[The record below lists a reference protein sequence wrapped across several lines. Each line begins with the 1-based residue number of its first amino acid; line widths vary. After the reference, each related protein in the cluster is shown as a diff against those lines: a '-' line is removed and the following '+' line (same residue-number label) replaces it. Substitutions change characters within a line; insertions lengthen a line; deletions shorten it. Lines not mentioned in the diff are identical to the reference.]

1 MKMKNNKTAGNLD
14 EMQDQKILKMEE
26 YGYWI
31 LFWGLALAVVVQLLL
46 GGSIRQVA
54 GELVVLLVGGAYV
67 LATSLKNGLW
77 TRNATPT
84 RKGNAVASLIPAA
97 AICVLN
103 VIKLIQKKDIGTND
117 ILIAAAFTI
126 GTYVVCFAVLEVLRV
141 LYEKRRSKLDD
152 VGEE

>member
-1 MKMKNNKTAGNLD
+1 MKHNENNTLD
-14 EMQDQKILKMEE
+14 EMQDQKMLKMEE
-26 YGYWI
+26 YAYWI

-54 GELVVLLVGGAYV
+54 GELGGVYV

-77 TRNATPT
+77 TRSSVPT
-84 RKGNAVASLIPAA
+84 RKRNAVASLIPAA
-97 AICVLN
+97 VICVLN

-117 ILIAAAFTI
+117 ILIAAVFTV
-126 GTYVVCFAVLEVLRV
+126 GTYVVCFAVLEVLRL

>member
-1 MKMKNNKTAGNLD
+1 MKSKGNNTLD
-14 EMQDQKILKMEE
+14 EMQDQKMVKMEE

-54 GELVVLLVGGAYV
+54 GELIVLLAGSAYV

-77 TRNATPT
+77 TRSAAPT
-84 RKGNAVASLIPAA
+84 RKRNAVTSIIPAA
-97 AICVLN
+97 VIGILN
-103 VIKLIQKKDIGTND
+103 VIKLIQKKDVSTND
-117 ILIAAAFTI
+117 ILIAAAFTV
-126 GTYVVCFAVLEVLRV
+126 GTYIVCFIVLEGLRI
-141 LYEKRRSKLDD
+141 LYEKRRSRLDD

>member
-1 MKMKNNKTAGNLD
+1 MKHKENNTLD
-14 EMQDQKILKMEE
+14 EMQDQKMLKMEE

-54 GELVVLLVGGAYV
+54 GELIVLLVGGAYV

-77 TRNATPT
+77 TRNATPS
-84 RKGNAVASLIPAA
+84 RKRNAAASIIPAA
-97 AICVLN
+97 IIGVLN

-117 ILIAAAFTI
+117 ILIAAAFAV
-126 GTYVVCFAVLEVLRV
+126 GTYILCFAVLEVLRV

>member
-1 MKMKNNKTAGNLD
+1 MKHNENNTLD
-14 EMQDQKILKMEE
+14 EMQDQKMLKMEE

-54 GELVVLLVGGAYV
+54 GELIVLLVGGAYV

-77 TRNATPT
+77 TRSVTPT
-84 RKGNAVASLIPAA
+84 RKRNAAVSIIPAA
-97 AICVLN
+97 IIGVLN

-117 ILIAAAFTI
+117 ILIAVAFAVGI
-126 GTYVVCFAVLEVLRV
+126 YIVCFAVLEVLRV

>member
-1 MKMKNNKTAGNLD
+1 MKSKGNNTLD
-14 EMQDQKILKMEE
+14 EMQDQKMLKMEE

-54 GELVVLLVGGAYV
+54 GELIVLLAGSAYV

-77 TRNATPT
+77 TRSAVPT
-84 RKGNAVASLIPAA
+84 RKRNAVTSIIPAA
-97 AICVLN
+97 VIGILN
-103 VIKLIQKKDIGTND
+103 VIKLIQKKDVSTND
-117 ILIAAAFTI
+117 ILIAAAFTV
-126 GTYVVCFAVLEVLRV
+126 GTYIVCFIVLEGLRI
-141 LYEKRRSKLDD
+141 LYEKRRSRLDD

>member
-1 MKMKNNKTAGNLD
+1 MKHNGNNTLD
-14 EMQDQKILKMEE
+14 EMQDQKMLKMEE
-26 YGYWI
+26 YGCWI

-54 GELVVLLVGGAYV
+54 GELIVLLVGGAYV
-67 LATSLKNGLW
+67 LATSLKNCLW
-77 TRNATPT
+77 TRSATPT
-84 RKGNAVASLIPAA
+84 RKRNASVSIIPAA
-97 AICVLN
+97 IIGVLN

-117 ILIAAAFTI
+117 ILIAVAFAV
-126 GTYVVCFAVLEVLRV
+126 GTYIVCFVVLEVLRV

>member
-1 MKMKNNKTAGNLD
+1 MKRKENDTLD
-14 EMQDQKILKMEE
+14 EMQDQKMLKMEE

-54 GELVVLLVGGAYV
+54 GELIVLLVGGAYV

-77 TRNATPT
+77 TRSATPT
-84 RKGNAVASLIPAA
+84 RKRNAVTGIIPAA
-97 AICVLN
+97 VIGILN
-103 VIKLIQKKDIGTND
+103 VIKLIQKKNIDTND
-117 ILIAAAFTI
+117 ILIAAAFTV
-126 GTYVVCFAVLEVLRV
+126 GTYIACFAVLEVLRL
-141 LYEKRRSKLDD
+141 LYEKRRSRLDD